1 MSPPGVFEILD
12 SDPFASKRAL
22 TKMMVEPVALCS
34 AEQGAV
40 PKSGGA
46 RSLVPRAGAY
56 GRLVGLLRTVSAF
69 CFI

>member
-1 MSPPGVFEILD
+1 
-12 SDPFASKRAL
+12 
-22 TKMMVEPVALCS
+22 MMVEPVALCS